1 MTKAITTAALA
12 ALLAGS
18 PAFAQTAVPEGATG
32 QGTLVTNDGQ
42 AKRYVSVTIFGDER
56 CPTSNDPETI
66 VVCRKGDPDRQF
78 RIPSDLRSS
87 ANPTS
92 NRTWGQR
99 SRDVRT
105 AGRSGPMSCSP
116 VGPAGQSGCWA
127 DMMENWAADRTGN
140 TGDGVVSPVE
150 DN

>member
-1 MTKAITTAALA
+1 MTMPLTGDGRARVLSNGVEMP
-12 ALLAGS
+12 LLGLGVW
-18 PAFAQTAVPEGATG
+18 QIRDGM
-32 QGTLVTNDGQ
+32 NDGQ

-78 RIPSDLRSS
+78 RIPSDLRSI